1 MLWLANGTMCS
12 WKLATLKKLSDPP
25 CWLHS
30 SWTLHSFPQRSK
42 WRKKAPTFAKK
53 VMFTFQAASL
63 RWSLLLSIIS
73 STISGTVATL
83 GFCLSRNSTVCL
95 NSINQRRSMRA
106 RTNFWLSRITG
117 DAGRS
122 LIGRPPLRS
131 IIYGTEGKTAQP
143 KKLGLEEN
151 LFFLF
156 LSYSF
161 YFLTPRDQ
169 LLTKFRPSRVA
180 GLSGPK
186 KYFLPSQ
193 FSRISLAFLSRFS
206 SIKRGTRRNVSMSVH
221 TIRSLRPASM

>member
-1 MLWLANGTMCS
+1 MIQMLWLANSTMCS
-12 WKLATLKKLSDPP
+12 LKLAMLKKLSDPL

-53 VMFTFQAASL
+53 VIFTFQAASL
-63 RWSLLLSIIS
+63 RCSLLLSIIS

-95 NSINQRRSMRA
+95 NSINQCRSMRA

-131 IIYGTEGKTAQP
+131 IIYGTERKRAQP

-151 LFFLF
+151 LFF
-156 LSYSF
+156 YSWVIRF
-161 YFLTPRDQ
+161 IFSL
-169 LLTKFRPSRVA
+169 RVTD
-180 GLSGPK
+180 
-186 KYFLPSQ
+186 YLPS
-193 FSRISLAFLSRFS
+193 FVLL
-206 SIKRGTRRNVSMSVH
+206 
-221 TIRSLRPASM
+221 

>member
-53 VMFTFQAASL
+53 VIFTFQAASL

-151 LFFLF
+151 LFF
-156 LSYSF
+156 YSWVIRF
-161 YFLTPRDQ
+161 IFSL
-169 LLTKFRPSRVA
+169 RVTD
-180 GLSGPK
+180 
-186 KYFLPSQ
+186 YLPS
-193 FSRISLAFLSRFS
+193 FVLL
-206 SIKRGTRRNVSMSVH
+206 
-221 TIRSLRPASM
+221 

>member
-1 MLWLANGTMCS
+1 MPWLANGTMCS
-12 WKLATLKKLSDPP
+12 WKLAMLKKLSDPP

-53 VMFTFQAASL
+53 DIFTFQAASL

-95 NSINQRRSMRA
+95 KSINQRRSMRA